1 MHSNMAKIAMGNEQW
16 HLASSVKK
24 TDYLLLL
31 LTSPNSFFS
40 SCGRISFAGHKKKRI
55 DLNLPYLIGF
65 VKKELATVL

>member
-24 TDYLLLL
+24 RITYYSSLHLQIVFFLLVGEFPLL
-31 LTSPNSFFS
+31 D
-40 SCGRISFAGHKKKRI
+40 IKKRI